1 MVDRQLGILYL
12 LLSRKNVTAQQ
23 LSDRFEVSVRTIYR
37 DIDSLS
43 MAGFPIYT
51 RQGKNGGISLTEQFV
66 LDKMMLTKQ
75 EQENILAALSSMQE
89 TGAGNEQEMMEKLG
103 SFFKLEQEN
112 WVSIDLS
119 DWSGRRTRLFGLIK
133 KAVLE
138 HRLLQF
144 DYYGQSNEMSGRIV
158 EPVQLVFREYTW
170 YLRAFCRT
178 RNAMR
183 LFKVMRM
190 KRVECLE
197 TSFVPEPEKYRE
209 TEESIGSFGETEGGQ
224 AYRELTFLV
233 AASEAWRIYDR
244 FEEEEVTVL
253 EDGSFLIRTRLIV
266 DEWVYG
272 TILAFGPALQM
283 VGPEDVKEE
292 VMRRIHKMAENY
304 EIFGKP
310 DR

>member
-23 LSDRFEVSVRTIYR
+23 LSERFEVSVRTIYR

-43 MAGFPIYT
+43 LAGFPIYT
-51 RQGKNGGISLTEQFV
+51 RQGKNGGIRLTDRFV
-66 LDKMMLTKQ
+66 LDKMMLTRQ
-75 EQENILAALSSMQE
+75 EQESILAALSSMQE
-89 TGAGNEQEMMEKLG
+89 TGAGNEQEMIEKLG
-103 SFFKLEQEN
+103 GFFKLEQES

-138 HRLLQF
+138 HRLLKF
-144 DYYGQSNEMSGRIV
+144 DYYGQFNEMSGRVV
-158 EPVQLVFREYTW
+158 EPVQLIFREYTW

-183 LFKVMRM
+183 LFKVVRM
-190 KRVECLE
+190 KRAECLE
-197 TSFVPEPEKYRE
+197 ETFVPEPGKYRE
-209 TEESIGSFGETEGGQ
+209 TEERGDSAKEPGDPQ
-224 AYRELTFLV
+224 AKGRQESRELIFRV

-244 FEEEEVTVL
+244 FEEEDVTVL
-253 EDGSFLIRTRLIV
+253 EDGSFLIHTWLMV

-272 TILAFGPALQM
+272 TLLAFGPALQM
-283 VGPEDVKEE
+283 IGPEDVKEE
-292 VMRRIHKMAENY
+292 IRLRIKKMAENY
-304 EIFGKP
+304 EIL
-310 DR
+310 